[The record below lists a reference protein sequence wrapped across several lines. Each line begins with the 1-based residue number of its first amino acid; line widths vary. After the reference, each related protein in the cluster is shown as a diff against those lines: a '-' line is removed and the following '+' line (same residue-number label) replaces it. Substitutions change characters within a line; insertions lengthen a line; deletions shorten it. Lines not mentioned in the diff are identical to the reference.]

1 MKFLDKIT
9 TNEARFQRYTG
20 LNFKQLNLLVR
31 RINSL
36 WNKAEFERLNSKSRV
51 RKVGGG
57 HPYELESMKDKIVTV
72 LLYYKQHFTQE
83 FLGNLVGIDQGN
95 ISRLLKKMLPLIE
108 EAADPE
114 LKNYLAQAKEDCKKI
129 ATLDELYNKHPDL
142 RDVSTDV
149 TEQSC
154 YRSKKYEE
162 QKKYYSG
169 KSKQHA
175 TKVQLSVS
183 VTRRILDVSQSYAGS
198 VHDKKMIDEEKTVEK
213 FDERVPHRVDSGY
226 QGLKAEYPN
235 YYIISPTKKPKGR
248 ELTPLEKEQNRA
260 NSKRRV
266 IAEHGISRIKKF
278 KICANTFRQPLE
290 GHNQTFRNVVA
301 ILNFKLENPAVAA

>member
-9 TNEARFQRYTG
+9 THEARFQRYTG

-31 RINSL
+31 RINPL
-36 WNKAEFERLNSKSRV
+36 WTKAEVARLDRKGRI

-57 HPYELESMKDKIVTV
+57 RSYELESMKDKIVTV
-72 LLYYKQHFTQE
+72 LIYYKLHLTQE
-83 FLGNLVGIDQGN
+83 LLGDLVRIDQGN
-95 ISRLLKKMLPLIE
+95 VSRLLKKMLPLIE

-129 ATLDELYNKHPDL
+129 STLDELFSKHPDL
-142 RDVSTDV
+142 RDVSTDA
-149 TEQSC
+149 TEQPC
-154 YRSKKYEE
+154 YRSEKYEE

-175 TKVQLSVS
+175 AKVQLSFAAKG
-183 VTRRILDVSQSYAGS
+183 RILDVSDTYAGS
-198 VHDKKMIDEEKTVEK
+198 VHDKKIIDEEKTVEK
-213 FDERVPHRVDSGY
+213 FDERVPHRLDSGY
-226 QGLKAEYPN
+226 QGVKGEHPN
-235 YYIISPTKKPKGR
+235 HYIISPTKKPRGR

-266 IAEHGISRIKKF
+266 IAEHGISRVKKF
-278 KICANTFRQPLE
+278 KICANTFRQPLDN
-290 GHNQTFRNVVA
+290 HNQTFRNVAA
-301 ILNFKLENPAVAA
+301 ILNFKIENPAVAA